1 KMSAT
6 SESNNQTSSNVPDWV
21 NAELFID
28 VLKESVTGFA
38 KIKSFRV
45 KNGSTAGENYAT
57 IMLRVF
63 IDVELQDGKE
73 KSVQYML
80 KLPHLTEFV
89 QKMLENNNIFEA
101 EFKMYKEFVP
111 EMEELYRNAGV
122 EVKFGP
128 KSYELKGAKTDYILL
143 EDLTPRG
150 FKNANRLEGLDKAHC
165 ESALQK
171 LAQWHAASAV
181 RVATKGDYPK
191 EFIVGIF
198 KEENR
203 AMMVEMQKS
212 ISEKFIAGCKT
223 YKGNEKYIEQVVNI
237 ISIHYLIEGMFNMGK
252 VDPLG
257 FNVLNHGDFWSNN
270 MMFSYDAFG
279 KIRSTCLIDFQMS
292 QYCSVTKDL
301 YYFLLSSTKFE
312 DKLTKFDYYIKFYHE
327 NLVKNLKL
335 LKYSKSIPTLTEIHM
350 SLFRYGFL
358 GYLTAV
364 GVMSVVLLEPTEDA
378 NLENFLNDDKGTDEL
393 KSSLTT
399 NARYRKHIEII
410 LPWLLNRGALEI
422 N

>member
-1 KMSAT
+1 MST
-6 SESNNQTSSNVPDWV
+6 KSENNVPDWV
-21 NAELFID
+21 SAELFID
-28 VLKESVTGFA
+28 VLKESVKGFA

-45 KNGSTAGENYAT
+45 RNGSTAGENYAT

-63 IDVELQDGKE
+63 IDVELEDGTE
-73 KSVQYML
+73 TSVSYML
-80 KLPHLTEFV
+80 KLPHLTDFFK
-89 QKMLENNNIFEA
+89 KMLENNNIFES
-101 EFKMYKEFVP
+101 EFKMYKIYVP
-111 EMEELYRNAGV
+111 EMEQLYRDVGI
-122 EVKFGP
+122 EVKFGA
-128 KSYELKGAKTDYILL
+128 KSYELKGAETDYILL

-150 FKNANRLEGLDKAHC
+150 FKNANRLEGLDKSHC
-165 ESALQK
+165 ESALRR
-171 LAQWHAASAV
+171 LAQWHAASVV

-191 EFIVGIF
+191 ELIVGIL

-212 ISEKFIAGCKT
+212 MSEKFIAGCKT
-223 YKGNEKYIEQVVNI
+223 YKGNEEYIEQVKDLQPRV
-237 ISIHYLIEGMFNMGK
+237 IEGMFNMGK

-257 FNVLNHGDFWSNN
+257 CNVLNHGDFWSNN

-279 KIRSTCLIDFQMS
+279 KIRDTCLVDFQMS
-292 QYCSVTKDL
+292 QYGPVAKDL
-301 YYFLLSSTKFE
+301 YYFLLSSTKLE

-335 LKYSKSIPTLTEIHM
+335 LKYSKSIPTLREIHM
-350 SLFRYGFL
+350 SLFRYGFQ

-364 GVMSVVLLEPTEDA
+364 GVMSIVLLEPTEDA
-378 NLENFLNDDKGTDEL
+378 NLENFLNDDKGTDEF
-393 KSSLTT
+393 KSSITT
-399 NARYRKHIEII
+399 NDRYRKHIEIV